1 MQVVNSTIHGRSI
14 SAMKPKTRKTGAL
27 VALILF
33 LLAGCAVS
41 EKEPEQGECA
51 VDETW
56 MKDGN
61 TGQYFCASKWEHEAI
76 LRGLNDEW

>member
-1 MQVVNSTIHGRSI
+1 MF
-14 SAMKPKTRKTGAL
+14 
-27 VALILF
+27 LF

-41 EKEPEQGECA
+41 DKEPEQEECA
-51 VDETW
+51 ADETW